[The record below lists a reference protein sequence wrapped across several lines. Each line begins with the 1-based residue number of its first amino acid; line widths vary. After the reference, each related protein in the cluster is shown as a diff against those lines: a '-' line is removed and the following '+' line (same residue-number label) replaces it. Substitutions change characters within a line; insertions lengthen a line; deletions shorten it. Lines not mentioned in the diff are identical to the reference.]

1 MRSRIIVGAVVVAA
15 ALTAG
20 TAASSG
26 DGVAPARQ
34 WAVTYLHQP
43 TLIGN
48 TIVEG
53 PVLFEHD
60 VDKMA
65 RGEPCTTI
73 RLFDPET
80 GPADVLVTFHCIPKA
95 RKVVPKFTVTTRPN
109 FALGFGCILTEY
121 QFAGDAEGHGV
132 PPSNPVP
139 ADHN

>member
-15 ALTAG
+15 ALSAG
-20 TAASSG
+20 TVASSG

-109 FALGFGCILTEY
+109 VALGFGCILTEY